1 MKKKN
6 KQSEFLIGMMLGL
19 VLAILFFTKLTFAA
33 EVSEPQRCNVY
44 GSVAINSISDVLAVS
59 NFIDSGKESQ

>member
-6 KQSEFLIGMMLGL
+6 KQSEFLIGIMLGL

-33 EVSEPQRCNVY
+33 EVNEPQRWHVN
-44 GSVAINSISDVLAVS
+44 GSVAINSI
-59 NFIDSGKESQ
+59 